1 MSWLALLRYQ
11 IFFHESSACI
21 LLIRIEWSTTV
32 FQGHLLNFDTDVAF
46 DTYKS
51 SLAFDMHHTKCKHAH
66 PAPKAGFFA
75 GSCCS
80 QAVLLNEGSQYHG
93 RAIFTLFR
101 VQFYNV
107 RVCRTHPTV
116 HHEAVVT
123 TTGDRFCCTNV
134 RPAACC
140 SEHGCIAT
148 RHVPSPS
155 TECVCSQI
163 WTRVTP
169 GPACGHQDNRKNQN
183 YTKLGS
189 FVNSMPHPASLS
201 YAEVSF
207 LPLMDQDPWR
217 RFTRNVREG

>member
-1 MSWLALLRYQ
+1 MKNDVSWLALLRYQ

-66 PAPKAGFFA
+66 PAPKAGVFA

-107 RVCRTHPTV
+107 RVCRTHPAV

-134 RPAACC
+134 RPASCC
-140 SEHGCIAT
+140 SEHVCIAT
-148 RHVPSPS
+148 HHVPSPS

-163 WTRVTP
+163 WTRVLRVATKTT
-169 GPACGHQDNRKNQN
+169 AKKNI
-183 YTKLGS
+183 
-189 FVNSMPHPASLS
+189 
-201 YAEVSF
+201 
-207 LPLMDQDPWR
+207 
-217 RFTRNVREG
+217 TRSSDHS